1 MANKKLIS
9 VIIPVYNEAQNLPTL
24 YEELS
29 KHTKKLPY
37 DFEVLL
43 VDDGS
48 KDESAAVACDI
59 AAKHEEVHLVQ
70 LARNFGKEA
79 AVSAGF
85 EAAKGD
91 AAIVMDAD
99 LQMPPRLIGKF
110 LQRWESGAE
119 IVIGVFAERNMSPL
133 KKLGAKFFYRIMNT
147 IAQASITP
155 NATDFRLL
163 DREVIDAFN
172 SLTEHNR
179 ITRGMIDWLGFKRSY
194 VHFKQEP
201 RLHGEPSYGYR
212 KLFQLA
218 INSFTSYSLL
228 PLKLAGYLGICIL
241 LLSVPAGLFMYAEQY
256 LLNDPMQLL
265 ISGTDMLAIM
275 IVFLVGVVLACLGL
289 ISLYIAHI
297 HDEVAN
303 RPLFITRKRAV
314 PDAQMVMA
322 EPQENEF
329 DLATRRKKEAVIMQ
343 REAIEG

>member
-9 VIIPVYNEAQNLPTL
+9 VIIPIYNEAENLPTL

-29 KHTKKLPY
+29 KHINRLPY

-48 KDESAAVACDI
+48 KDDSAAVACNL
-59 AAKHEEVHLVQ
+59 AEKHESVKVVQ

-85 EAAKGD
+85 QEAKGD

-110 LQRWESGAE
+110 LQRWEGGSE
-119 IVIGVFAERNMSPL
+119 VVIGVFAERNMSAL
-133 KKLGAKFFYRIMNT
+133 KKLGAKYFYRIMNG
-147 IAQASITP
+147 ISSASITP

-194 VHFKQEP
+194 IYFKQEP
-201 RLHGEPSYGYR
+201 RLHGEPTYGYR

-218 INSFTSYSLL
+218 INSFTGYSML

-241 LLSVPAGLFMYAEQY
+241 MLSIPAGLFMYVEQY
-256 LLNDPMQLL
+256 ILNDPMQLL

-289 ISLYIAHI
+289 IALYIAHI

-303 RPLFITRKRAV
+303 RPVFITRKRAV
-314 PDAQMVMA
+314 ADAQQVA
-322 EPQENEF
+322 EEREGELRLPSH
-329 DLATRRKKEAVIMQ
+329 KKEPVIMQ

>member
-9 VIIPVYNEAQNLPTL
+9 VIIPIYNEAENLPTL
-24 YEELS
+24 YDELS
-29 KHTKKLPY
+29 KHTNKLPY
-37 DFEVLL
+37 DFEILL

-48 KDESAAVACDI
+48 KDNSAAIACDI
-59 AAKHEEVHLVQ
+59 ADKHDNVHVVQ

-85 EAAKGD
+85 RDAKGD

-99 LQMPPRLIGKF
+99 MQMPPRLIGKF
-110 LQRWESGAE
+110 LQKWEAGAE
-119 IVIGVFAERNMSPL
+119 VVIGVFAERNMSPL
-133 KKLGAKFFYRIMNT
+133 KKLGAKFFYKIMNGM
-147 IAQASITP
+147 AKASITP

-194 VHFKQEP
+194 IYFKQEP
-201 RLHGEPSYGYR
+201 RLHGEPTYGYR

-218 INSFTSYSLL
+218 INSFTGYSML

-241 LLSVPAGLFMYAEQY
+241 LLSIPSGLFMYVERY
-256 LLNDPMQLL
+256 ILNDPMNLL

-275 IVFLVGVVLACLGL
+275 VVFLVGVVLACLGL

-303 RPLFITRKRAV
+303 RPVFITRKRAL
-314 PDAQMVMA
+314 PDAHTVQSYDLD
-322 EPQENEF
+322 ESPLSLPQQ
-329 DLATRRKKEAVIMQ
+329 KKERVIMQ
-343 REAIEG
+343 REAAEG

>member
-9 VIIPVYNEAQNLPTL
+9 VIIPVYNEAENLPTL

-29 KHTKKLPY
+29 KHINRLPY
-37 DFEVLL
+37 NFEILL

-48 KDESAAVACDI
+48 KDNSAAVACDL
-59 AAKHEEVHLVQ
+59 ADRHDNVRVVQ

-85 EAAKGD
+85 QEANGE

-133 KKLGAKFFYRIMNT
+133 KKLGAKFFYRIMNG
-147 IAQASITP
+147 IASASITP

-194 VHFKQEP
+194 IYFKQEP
-201 RLHGEPSYGYR
+201 RLHGEPTYGYR

-218 INSFTSYSLL
+218 INSFTGYSML

-241 LLSVPAGLFMYAEQY
+241 FLSIPAGLFMYVERY
-256 LLNDPMQLL
+256 ILNDPMQLL

-289 ISLYIAHI
+289 IALYIAHI

-303 RPLFITRKRAV
+303 RPVFITRRRAV
-314 PDAQMVMA
+314 PDAQQIMEEGESELLLPNHA
-322 EPQENEF
+322 
-329 DLATRRKKEAVIMQ
+329 AKKEAMMIQ
-343 REAIEG
+343 REATEG